1 MTMARERGRTGG
13 SRPIRILF
21 NVRADEDNVNAQSL
35 NARDLALRLDQQ
47 RFRSAL
53 FAHRPDPRLRG
64 HEHIRVV
71 RLPPRLA
78 TCVLAPTLLWG
89 RHDIVVHPPF
99 DHLGRIW
106 RRVGRI
112 GRHPRSVV
120 PVEGTAAQL
129 VETLGFSRARAM
141 LEQAD
146 ARAAISPFIAA
157 SVEETFGLCCE
168 SVNIGVDLS
177 LFAPADASTAN
188 RDGPPVVISVASIQP
203 RKRLGLLL
211 DLALELGPDQATFV
225 IVGNPIGGGQHLEEL
240 QRLRAQRELHH
251 VQFRPGVPQ
260 HEVARLLR
268 ASDVFVLPSRL
279 EGVPKVTL
287 EAAAAGLPA
296 VVFEDYHSPSVI
308 DGRTGFAVRTDGEML
323 TRLRQL
329 TTDVELRARMG
340 HDAVAHAQQF
350 AWERVVPGWAAL
362 FERVVAE
369 TAGDRRAMA

>member
-1 MTMARERGRTGG
+1 MARERGQTRG

-53 FAHRPDPRLRG
+53 FALRPDPRLLG
-64 HEHIRVV
+64 HEQIRVI

-78 TCVLAPTLLWG
+78 TSVLAPTLLWG
-89 RHDIVVHPPF
+89 RHDIVVYPP
-99 DHLGRIW
+99 LGYLGWIVQ
-106 RRVGRI
+106 RVGRI
-112 GRHPRSVV
+112 GPRPRSVV

-129 VETLGFSRARAM
+129 VETLGYPRARAM

-146 ARAAISPFIAA
+146 ACAAISPFIAA
-157 SVEETFGLCCE
+157 SVEETFGLGCE
-168 SVNIGVDLS
+168 SLSLGVDTT
-177 LFAPADASTAN
+177 LFAPACASAAK
-188 RDGPPVVISVASIQP
+188 RDRPSVVISVASIKP
-203 RKRLGLLL
+203 RKRLGVLL
-211 DLALELGPDQATFV
+211 DLAFELGPDHATFV
-225 IVGNPIGGGQHLEEL
+225 IVGNPIGGGQHFEEL
-240 QRLRAQRELHH
+240 ERARAERQLHH

-260 HEVARLLR
+260 QELARLLR
-268 ASDVFVLPSRL
+268 AADIFVLPSRL

-296 VVFEDYHSPSVI
+296 VVFEDYHAPSVI
-308 DGRTGFAVRTDGEML
+308 DGRTGFVVRTDAQML

-329 TTDVELRARMG
+329 TTDADLRARMG
-340 HDAVAHAQQF
+340 RAAVVHAQQF
-350 AWERVVPGWAAL
+350 AWERVVPGWASL

-369 TAGDRRAMA
+369 PAGNRHARA